1 MSMHAYAVFITAV
14 LASDRSTF
22 FGGAKAQTVEFEGV
36 RLQSVVRSL
45 RTTDCKRTGS
55 NSTMRT
61 FAPPKKMQRSDFRCA
76 AIKIASPYRHM
87 RAYIHVLKS
96 SMPAHA
102 CSSSRRVIFSGGA
115 KTPTTELEGVRFQSV
130 M

>member
-45 RTTDCKRTGS
+45 RTTDCKRTAS
-55 NSTMRT
+55 NSVVGA
-61 FAPPKKMQRSDFRCA
+61 FAPPKKIPRRG
-76 AIKIASPYRHM
+76 
-87 RAYIHVLKS
+87 LE
-96 SMPAHA
+96 HA
-102 CSSSRRVIFSGGA
+102 
-115 KTPTTELEGVRFQSV
+115 
-130 M
+130 